1 MSHAIGLIETSGLIG
16 AIVSADAMVKTANVH
31 IIGKEKISGGLVTVK
46 IIGESAAV
54 KLAVNAGA
62 EAARKTG
69 QLISSHIIP
78 QPDIESVTVMP
89 KLEDT
94 AGILPAELPVTPTV
108 NYSMNEIVDKLN
120 AAILTDDISEADIK
134 NEYTPISD
142 LDNNIESIEP
152 EQHSEAPLDTSTLT
166 DTQIID
172 EADSTNQFI
181 EAFIASHDEILESD
195 KKTNLDDELS
205 DDIEITDDLPD
216 EKINEPVPASRID
229 GDPVDSENLFV
240 PDSIVAA
247 PQIVNVEIEANTPPE
262 NDNSN
267 LLNGEYLIQESFFGE
282 LSLFE
287 TDETSINDDSEVDY
301 TIADLHQD
309 VFEVEDEEAASTAEY
324 PIEEDYDDTYI
335 SLDVPETGSKEETET
350 SEISMDS
357 NASSDKIEATT
368 IDPEEEVIKLMQRD
382 ITTLNVHQLRRVA
395 RHTPDFPIGGR
406 DISKSGRQ
414 ELIYYFELL
423 RNGTDRTI

>member
-1 MSHAIGLIETSGLIG
+1 M
-16 AIVSADAMVKTANVH
+16 
-31 IIGKEKISGGLVTVK
+31 
-46 IIGESAAV
+46 
-54 KLAVNAGA
+54 
-62 EAARKTG
+62 
-69 QLISSHIIP
+69 
-78 QPDIESVTVMP
+78 PD
-89 KLEDT
+89 
-94 AGILPAELPVTPTV
+94 
-108 NYSMNEIVDKLN
+108 
-120 AAILTDDISEADIK
+120 
-134 NEYTPISD
+134 
-142 LDNNIESIEP
+142 SI
-152 EQHSEAPLDTSTLT
+152 
-166 DTQIID
+166 
-172 EADSTNQFI
+172 
-181 EAFIASHDEILESD
+181 
-195 KKTNLDDELS
+195 
-205 DDIEITDDLPD
+205 DIEITDDLPD
-216 EKINEPVPASRID
+216 EKINEPVPASRIED
-229 GDPVDSENLFV
+229 DPVDSENLFV